1 MPTREFMPVYA
12 MIAMR
17 AQLHAANANYGPI
30 VKARRGDNS
39 VLLGFNLED
48 HLADREPWCSGRL
61 L

>member
-1 MPTREFMPVYA
+1 MPVYA